1 MKPIPYQACRALAA
15 LLLSGAALPTLAD
28 SLACQLNGPPLAF
41 DPELTRVDLQYS
53 SAGRPGRDGK
63 LALFRLLASGD
74 SGEVQIKADDVLKPG
89 TYPLTTRAIWAS
101 TAKLDGHFRKVE
113 GGELKVDAIHLEG
126 DSSHVKGSTR
136 FTIPGGASGHCEFDL
151 PMFSMERP

>member
-1 MKPIPYQACRALAA
+1 MKPIPYQVRRALAA
-15 LLLSGAALPTLAD
+15 ILLAGAALPTLAD
-28 SLACQLNGPPLAF
+28 SLACQSNGVPLTF

-53 SAGRPGRDGK
+53 SAGHPGHDGK

-74 SGEVQIKADDVLKPG
+74 SGEIQIKADDVLKPG

-101 TAKLDGHFRKVE
+101 TAELDGHFRKVE

-136 FTIPGGASGHCEFDL
+136 FTIPGGTSGRCEFDL
-151 PMFSMERP
+151 PMFVMDRH